1 MAAKPLDVNTASMQ
15 ELEALDDI
23 GPKRAALIVQM
34 RDAVG
39 AITENIFMML
49 DIPHHVKERIVSK
62 GELVFVLQESQL
74 ESKSVDLNQFCKS
87 MVGAFD
93 SVKVEIR
100 QLSGTMSS
108 EIQSIK
114 QDVSD
119 IHGRIDK
126 VADDFDDLKQEVNH
140 LKVKVERKSSGSS
153 GHSSGSDKEKRCS
166 RKLKLE
172 GFGSDKPLS
181 IEIHQDEQKQAAID
195 HLEDSDEQVRRLKQ
209 ERLDFEREYLSKSE
223 RYRSELAQ
231 SELSSRNLNAEYKKY
246 QG

>member
-1 MAAKPLDVNTASMQ
+1 MAAKSLDVNTASMQ

-39 AITENIFMML
+39 SVTENIFMML

-62 GELVFVLQESQL
+62 GELVFVSEESQL

-126 VADDFDDLKQEVNH
+126 MADDFDDLKQEVNH

-153 GHSSGSDKEKRCS
+153 GHSSGSDKEK
-166 RKLKLE
+166 
-172 GFGSDKPLS
+172 
-181 IEIHQDEQKQAAID
+181 
-195 HLEDSDEQVRRLKQ
+195 
-209 ERLDFEREYLSKSE
+209 
-223 RYRSELAQ
+223 
-231 SELSSRNLNAEYKKY
+231 
-246 QG
+246 